1 MARRQTGL
9 DRPTAGPVAK
19 VASTMNDILLF
30 GLAAIV
36 LVIVMAGLLGL
47 AVDHDDLSSYTEG

>member
-1 MARRQTGL
+1 
-9 DRPTAGPVAK
+9 
-19 VASTMNDILLF
+19 MNDILLF

-47 AVDHDDLSSYTEG
+47 AVDHDDLSSYTES